1 MRDIDF
7 YVTKNTRILYGMI
20 KNELKEGPFQISV
33 DCRIRNEKD
42 LQKASVHHAIRR
54 QAKLMAAKEF
64 KDAQKPAM
72 KMIVPSEDGRIAGQE
87 IKKGVPLPCMVPD
100 VVEDHE
106 ITVEMIATGIIE
118 YLSDGCTE
126 NAEYLTHLLVSIY
139 PPILDVDFIDTII
152 PLDAK
157 YHKVFLDVVQVHKP
171 ENFEAWEKKI
181 NEADKQQGNGEH
193 DRLPG
198 MSTSEDESGLS
209 GVSETD
215 CEGRESSVGETE
227 ESSEPEL
234 NEDPQ

>member
-1 MRDIDF
+1 MRDIEF
-7 YVTKNTRILYGMI
+7 YVTKNTKILYGMI
-20 KNELKEGPFQISV
+20 KNELKEGPFQIAV

-42 LQKASVHHAIRR
+42 LEKASVHHAIRR
-54 QAKLMAAKEF
+54 RAKSMAASEYKQ
-64 KDAQKPAM
+64 AQKPAM
-72 KMIVPSEDGRIAGQE
+72 KMLVPREDGRIAGQE

-126 NAEYLTHLLVSIY
+126 NAEYLAHLLVSIY
-139 PPILDVDFIDTII
+139 PHILDVDFIDTII

-171 ENFEAWEKKI
+171 ENFEVWEKKI

-193 DRLPG
+193 DQLSG
-198 MSTSEDESGLS
+198 VHSSEDESGVQ
-209 GVSETD
+209 GMSEAD
-215 CEGRESSVGETE
+215 REGRESGTGKAEDIN
-227 ESSEPEL
+227 ESELKEVSE
-234 NEDPQ
+234 